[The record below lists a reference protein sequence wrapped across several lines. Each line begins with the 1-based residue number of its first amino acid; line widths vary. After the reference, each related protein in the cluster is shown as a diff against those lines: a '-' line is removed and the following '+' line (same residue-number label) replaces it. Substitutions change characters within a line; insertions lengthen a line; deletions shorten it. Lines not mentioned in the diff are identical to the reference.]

1 MNAPACVGC
10 ARPAKPCC
18 CCGLAAE
25 LHEHVYDE
33 WYCRRCWAAFGDGP
47 DSQDAVCLA
56 VEPA

>member
-1 MNAPACVGC
+1 MTAPACVGC
-10 ARPAKPCC
+10 RREPKECAVCA
-18 CCGLAAE
+18 GSAE

-33 WYCRRCWAAFGDGP
+33 WYCRRCWAAFGDDP

>member
-1 MNAPACVGC
+1 M
-10 ARPAKPCC
+10 
-18 CCGLAAE
+18 CGGSAE